1 MKAIINGKL
10 VFPERIISGN
20 LLIDGKK
27 IVASGNVEIPA
38 CAEIID
44 AEGLYV
50 GPGFV
55 DEHSHGYQRC
65 CEKLSVKVDPAA
77 AAAAHLK
84 HGTTTYIPSTD
95 YADSSADHIRTVQ
108 MCIKAMVSGEDT
120 SIMGIHLEGPYI
132 NRALGSNS
140 ESAMEYSE
148 DFCEKLFSMASPYV
162 RQCTYAPELPTAP
175 KVEEKLRKFGI
186 TPAIGH
192 TSAGPK
198 DIERA
203 VAYGAKIATHLFDAS
218 SNYQGVEK
226 AAERTQH
233 PQECTADILLAIPG
247 LYYELIC
254 DSTGQHVAK
263 YNVCEAYRAAG
274 EDHIILI
281 TDTFV
286 EESPQTEETPQKEG
300 LDVNYNA
307 DGMLSGSTLCLSMAA
322 RNFIQFTGVDIRVAF
337 KCASTNA
344 AKAMQLFDIVGSIEA
359 GKMANIVFVDSG
371 FHVKKVFF
379 KGKEVMEVRE

>member
-10 VFPERIISGN
+10 VFPERVISGN
-20 LLIDGKK
+20 LLIDGER
-27 IVASGNVEIPA
+27 IVASGNVDIPA

-44 AEGLYV
+44 AAGLYV

-55 DEHSHGYQRC
+55 DEHSHGYQQY
-65 CEKLSVKVDPAA
+65 CESLSVKVDPAA
-77 AAAAHLK
+77 VAAAHLK

-95 YADSSADHIRTVQ
+95 YADSSADHVHTVQ
-108 MCIKAMVSGEDT
+108 MCIKAMVSGENT
-120 SIMGIHLEGPYI
+120 SIMGIHLEGPFI
-132 NRALGSNS
+132 NRELGSNS
-140 ESAMEYSE
+140 ESAMNYS
-148 DFCEKLFSMASPYV
+148 DVFCEKLFSMASPYV
-162 RQCTYAPELPTAP
+162 RQCTYAPELPTAQ
-175 KVEEKLRKFGI
+175 KVEEKLRKYGI

-192 TSAGPK
+192 TNAGPK

-218 SNYQGVEK
+218 SNYQGVGK

-254 DSTGQHVAK
+254 DSMGRHVTK

-281 TDTFV
+281 SDTFA
-286 EESPQTEETPQKEG
+286 EETPQKEE
-300 LDVNYNA
+300 LDVNYDA
-307 DGMLSGSTLCLSMAA
+307 AGTLSGSRLCLAMAA
-322 RNFIQFTGVDIRVAF
+322 RNFIRFTGVDIRVVF

-344 AKAMQLFDIVGSIEA
+344 AKAMQLFDSVGSIEA
-359 GKMANIVFVDSG
+359 GKLANIVFVDPS
-371 FHVKKVFF
+371 FFVKKVFF
-379 KGKEVMEVRE
+379 KGKEVMEVRA